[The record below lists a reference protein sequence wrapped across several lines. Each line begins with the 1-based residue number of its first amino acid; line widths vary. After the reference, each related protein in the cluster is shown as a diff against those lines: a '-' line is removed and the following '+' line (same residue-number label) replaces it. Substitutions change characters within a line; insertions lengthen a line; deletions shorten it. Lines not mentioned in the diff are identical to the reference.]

1 MMISTPTPKSIYH
14 QHYTHLLTYL
24 CVVRGSFLT
33 ETKTTTRIFLRW
45 SNLNFFI
52 FSFPIYIFWMENF
65 FSHFLVCN
73 DDNEDKLNFNLQ
85 YHHHHHMVIANNF
98 FHFLFVFNICTGVAF
113 FLFSDFLIL
122 SKLIII
128 IIGKILIIFIYI
140 QKVKQRTSK
149 NSRSDRKKRSMIH
162 KAKNWFH
169 HNFRLFCQGE
179 FSFSLLL
186 FGLSSVIQSETQEK
200 MKIFQV
206 PYWTLNFF
214 KIGTIIIIGF
224 LFLLLFSYIN
234 FLIVYRY
241 LWEKNH
247 HL

>member
-1 MMISTPTPKSIYH
+1 
-14 QHYTHLLTYL
+14 
-24 CVVRGSFLT
+24 
-33 ETKTTTRIFLRW
+33 
-45 SNLNFFI
+45 
-52 FSFPIYIFWMENF
+52 MENF
-65 FSHFLVCN
+65 FAFFGLVCN

-206 PYWTLNFF
+206 PFWTLNFF
-214 KIGTIIIIGF
+214 QIGTYYYNW
-224 LFLLLFSYIN
+224 LFCFYCCFN